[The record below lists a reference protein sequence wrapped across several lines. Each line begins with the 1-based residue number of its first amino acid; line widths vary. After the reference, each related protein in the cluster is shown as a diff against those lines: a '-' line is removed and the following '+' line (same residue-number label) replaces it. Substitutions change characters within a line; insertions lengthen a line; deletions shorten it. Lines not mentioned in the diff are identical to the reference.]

1 MALVLFDT
9 NILVDALKGI
19 QEARQELDFYADP
32 AISVVTWMEL
42 IAGVPLLDQRRAHAF
57 LVKLRFTVIH
67 TNDAIMHEAAA
78 VRGASIRTPPK
89 MALPDAIIR
98 ATGNVTGRLIITR
111 NKKDFSGPN
120 IRIPYELDTQT
131 IVHVINVVPP
141 PAP

>member
-19 QEARQELDFYADP
+19 PEARQELDYYADP
-32 AISVVTWMEL
+32 AISAVSWMEL
-42 IAGVPLLDQRRAHAF
+42 IAGVPLMEQLRAHAF
-57 LVKLRFTVIH
+57 LVNLRFEVIH

-78 VRGASIRTPPK
+78 VRGASVRRPPK

-98 ATGNVTGRLIITR
+98 ATGNVTKRIIITR
-111 NKKDFSGPN
+111 NKKDFVGPN

-141 PAP
+141 PPP

>member
-19 QEARQELDFYADP
+19 QEARQELDYYADP

-42 IAGVPLLDQRRAHAF
+42 IAGVPLLDQQRAHAF
-57 LVKLRFTVIH
+57 LVKLQFTVIH

-98 ATGNVTGRLIITR
+98 ATGNVTSRLIITR